1 MSLFLLACHA
11 CSQSLRPGETL
22 PPIPSYTHSRD
33 GSNGMKPFQSARN
46 AFSSIPRNAA
56 NHVVPAHSQSNYLPW
71 DDLAII
77 PNCITTGGANGRGH
91 PSGRRGLTSREVA
104 SLQTF
109 PHGHVFKGQ
118 GIRKQIGNAVP
129 PLIAKLVFSEVKRHL
144 EQVDAKERRTSQGQ
158 GAKRT
163 R

>member
-1 MSLFLLACHA
+1 
-11 CSQSLRPGETL
+11 
-22 PPIPSYTHSRD
+22 
-33 GSNGMKPFQSARN
+33 MKPFQSACR
-46 AFSSIPRNAA
+46 ALSSIPRNAA
-56 NHVVPAHSQSNYLPW
+56 NHDVPVHPQGNYMPW
-71 DDLAII
+71 DDSTII

-91 PSGRRGLTSREVA
+91 PSGRRGLTCREVA

-144 EQVDAKERRTSQGQ
+144 EHVDAEEKRLFETS
-158 GAKRT
+158 GAGNT